1 MCAAAAVK
9 DALQRKGLLPQLQ
22 ANVRSQIFN
31 VLLAA
36 EVSLCTLNAANS
48 TMYPS
53 KSSRLLVAADVA
65 PVFLQEGPRPE
76 PCDETLIINELIRE
90 YLVWHGLRDTL
101 SVFIPGTGWQCPG
114 ARQFAAAAATR
125 HGRQIICGHN
135 CLSRYTL
142 R

>member
-1 MCAAAAVK
+1 MLLCAAAAVK

-53 KSSRLLVAADVA
+53 KSSHLLVAQLMLHL
-65 PVFLQEGPRPE
+65 FSCR
-76 PCDETLIINELIRE
+76 R
-90 YLVWHGLRDTL
+90 GLAQSHVTKR
-101 SVFIPGTGWQCPG
+101 
-114 ARQFAAAAATR
+114 
-125 HGRQIICGHN
+125 
-135 CLSRYTL
+135 
-142 R
+142 